1 MTIRFAAA
9 HAGESTAI
17 VRALT
22 TVTLLPAAN
31 DNTPDAFGGYPR
43 DDALRATLRHFAAYG
58 LGAAQ
63 QAHRNAE
70 AAFFAG
76 KRHEYRHWLGICRA
90 LDKRM
95 ADAIVAHRGSGSKA

>member
-9 HAGESTAI
+9 RDGESAAI

-22 TVTLLPAAN
+22 SVTLHGAAN
-31 DNTPDAFGGYPR
+31 DNGKGFPQDET
-43 DDALRATLRHFAAYG
+43 LRAALKHFAEYG

-63 QAHRNAE
+63 KAYDNAE

-76 KRHEYRHWLGICRA
+76 RREEYRHWLAICRA

-95 ADAIVAHRGSGSKA
+95 GDAVAFRRDAALNP

>member
-9 HAGESTAI
+9 RDAESTAI

-22 TVTLLPAAN
+22 VVPMHAAAN
-31 DNTPDAFGGYPR
+31 DNGTGFPR
-43 DDALRATLRHFAAYG
+43 DETLRAALRHFAEYG

-76 KRHEYRHWLGICRA
+76 DRKEYRHWLAICRA
-90 LDKRM
+90 LDRRM
-95 ADAIVAHRGSGSKA
+95 ADAIVAHRGGGNA